1 MRPSKR
7 VQRLPGLK
15 VLDPHSAFMNFQM
28 VMKKYASRVD
38 MSSFTTFFK
47 EQLILPLAIRQKILL
62 PATLS
67 RFRKAPLKNSK
78 LIRKTRFVLL
88 LFDLMHSLKALL
100 IIKMLRTEK
109 YQGIITSSSIYGNPE
124 IPHDQVTGAVVDA
137 NYNKVKI

>member
-1 MRPSKR
+1 
-7 VQRLPGLK
+7 
-15 VLDPHSAFMNFQM
+15 
-28 VMKKYASRVD
+28 

-100 IIKMLRTEK
+100 IIMVLRTEK

-124 IPHDQVTGAVVDA
+124 IPHDQVTEAVVDA